1 MMLLYWD
8 GGEETRPYFNMCV
21 TFLVIPTVMNVII
34 SLVLNKKKSNREKIK
49 SVVYAILQLNPI
61 VDAWNVW
68 KGTEMT
74 EDDGTTPMYKYLL
87 GRGIELVLESNPEA
101 IIQLYII
108 YHSSVIPAVAYY
120 SIASSLVSAA
130 FTMMDCSMMNE
141 QENMVSWAGVL
152 LICCFL

>member
-1 MMLLYWD
+1 M
-8 GGEETRPYFNMCV
+8 
-21 TFLVIPTVMNVII
+21 
-34 SLVLNKKKSNREKIK
+34 SLIFNKKKGNREKIK
-49 SVVYAILQLNPI
+49 GVVYAILQLNPI

-68 KGTEMT
+68 KGTAMT
-74 EDDGTTPMYKYLL
+74 EDDGMAPMLKYMV
-87 GRGIELVLESNPEA
+87 GRAIELVLESNPEA

-152 LICCFL
+152 RD